1 MPESINMKRLL
12 IYLTLGFALLAS
24 VGCSLSFGAMNIP
37 FQEIFMVLLKS
48 IGFYGKPLT
57 DPLNEGIIMMIR
69 MPRVILGILVGAALG
84 ISGAAIQGIFR
95 NPLAEPGLIGISSGA
110 SLMAVLIIAFE
121 TLLFSGLSEI
131 LGNYVLAFGAFA
143 GAGIAALL
151 VYHLS
156 KTDGQANVV
165 TMLLVGIAINAMAG
179 ALTGLISYLANEQQ
193 LRSITFWM
201 LGSLGGATWQNV
213 RCLSPFVIIPVLAL
227 PFFSKGLNAFAIGEK
242 QAEMIGL
249 NPGSIKSMVVLL
261 STMAVGASVSF
272 SGIIGFV
279 GLLIPHL
286 VRLIGGVDH
295 KFVLPASALLGA
307 LVLTFS
313 DLVARLI
320 IQPIELP
327 IGVVTALTGTPV
339 FLYILIRDKK
349 KLAR

>member
-1 MPESINMKRLL
+1 MKRFL
-12 IYLTLGFALLAS
+12 IYITLSFALLLS
-24 VGCSLSFGAMNIP
+24 IGFSLSLGSMNIP
-37 FQEIFMVLLKS
+37 LKETYLVLLKF
-48 IGFYGKPLT
+48 IGVSGNPAVN
-57 DPLNEGIIMMIR
+57 PLNEGIIMMIR
-69 MPRVILGILVGAALG
+69 MPRVLMGIMVGGALG

-110 SLMAVLIIAFE
+110 SFVAVLIIAFE
-121 TLLFSGLSEI
+121 TLLFSGLSEV
-131 LGNYVLAFGAFA
+131 LGHYLLAFGAFA

-156 KTDGQANVV
+156 KTDGQANVI

-213 RCLSPFVIIPVLAL
+213 SCLIPFVMIPMILL

-249 NPGSIKSMVVLL
+249 NPGLTKSMVVLL
-261 STMAVGASVSF
+261 CTMAVGASVSF

-279 GLLIPHL
+279 GLLVPHL

-313 DLVARLI
+313 DLVARLV

-327 IGVVTALTGTPV
+327 IGVVTALIGTPV

-349 KLAR
+349 KLTH

>member
-1 MPESINMKRLL
+1 MKRFL
-12 IYLTLGFALLAS
+12 IYIILSFSLLLS
-24 VGCSLSFGAMNIP
+24 IGLSLSLGSMNIP
-37 FQEIFMVLLKS
+37 LKETYVVLLKF
-48 IGFYGKPLT
+48 IGVSSNP
-57 DPLNEGIIMMIR
+57 PINQLNEGIIMMIR
-69 MPRVILGILVGAALG
+69 MPRVLMGILVGGALG

-110 SLMAVLIIAFE
+110 SFVAVLIIAFE
-121 TLLFSGLSEI
+121 TLLFSGLSEV
-131 LGNYVLAFGAFA
+131 LGHYLLAFGAFA

-156 KTDGQANVV
+156 KTDGQANVI

-193 LRSITFWM
+193 LRNITFWM

-213 RCLSPFVIIPVLAL
+213 SCLIPFVMIPMILL

-249 NPGSIKSMVVLL
+249 NPGLTKSMVVLL
-261 STMAVGASVSF
+261 CTIAVGASVSF

-279 GLLIPHL
+279 GLLVPHL

-313 DLVARLI
+313 DLVARLV

-327 IGVVTALTGTPV
+327 IGVVTALIGTPV

-349 KLAR
+349 KLTH

>member
-1 MPESINMKRLL
+1 MKRLL
-12 IYLTLGFALLAS
+12 IYIILSFALLFS
-24 VGCSLSFGAMNIP
+24 IGLSLSLGSMSIP
-37 FQEIFMVLLKS
+37 LKETYLVLLKF
-48 IGFYGKPLT
+48 IGISSKPAIN
-57 DPLNEGIIMMIR
+57 PLNEGIIMMIR
-69 MPRVILGILVGAALG
+69 MPRVLMGILVGGALG

-110 SLMAVLIIAFE
+110 SLLAVLIIAFE

-131 LGNYVLAFGAFA
+131 LGHYLLAFGAFA

-156 KTDGQANVV
+156 KTDGQANVI

-213 RCLSPFVIIPVLAL
+213 SCLLAFVMIPMILL

-249 NPGSIKSMVVLL
+249 NPGLTKSMVVLL
-261 STMAVGASVSF
+261 CTMAVGASVSF

-279 GLLIPHL
+279 GLLVPHL

-313 DLVARLI
+313 DLVARLV

-327 IGVVTALTGTPV
+327 IGVVTALIGTPV
-339 FLYILIRDKK
+339 FLYILIRDKN
-349 KLAR
+349 KLTH